1 MLALQLQDKKI
12 IVIGGGVSGQA
23 VCRFLLDKGAQVTL
37 ADSKSAAQLAPELVA
52 LTAEGLSLL
61 LEDALPQTVDWQLA
75 VKSPG
80 VPHTTPLMKLLH
92 DSGLPIIGD
101 LELAYRFSEA
111 PFIAVTGT
119 NGKTTTTELLYKI
132 FCDAGIKTLMGG
144 NIGQPLIGLVEG
156 HKGAIVAEVS
166 SFQAEDCQYF
176 APKVGLFLNLSPD
189 HLDRHGDMAGY
200 LAAKEKIFHN
210 QSESDFAILNYDDE
224 AVRQVGKRLK
234 SQVIYFS
241 RQKQLTQGVFC
252 QNGQIVMAL
261 GEKKINLLP
270 AEDIYIKGG
279 HNLENAL
286 AAAVAAFVFG
296 IEPPAIAAGLR
307 AFRGVEHRLET
318 VAEIEGVLYI
328 NDSKG
333 TNPDSTIKALLAYE
347 RPIILVAGGRN
358 KDNDFSA
365 LMRTAKGRVVFFSF
379 LGEAKEEL
387 AAAARAAGFTDK
399 DFMLC
404 DSFEEAF
411 FKAQAQAEA
420 GDIVMLSPACAS
432 WDMFKN
438 FEARGKVFKDL
449 VLAGK

>member
-1 MLALQLQDKKI
+1 MLALQLQDKKV

-37 ADSKSAAQLAPELVA
+37 ADSKSDAELAPELLA
-52 LTAEGLSLL
+52 LADQGLSLL
-61 LEDALPQTVDWQLA
+61 LNDSLPQAVDWQLA

-80 VPHTTPLMKLLH
+80 VPHTTPLMRLLH
-92 DSGLPIIGD
+92 ASGLPIIGD
-101 LELAYRFSEA
+101 LELAYRFAKA
-111 PFIAVTGT
+111 PFVAITGT
-119 NGKTTTTELLYKI
+119 NGKTTTTELVYKI
-132 FCDAGIKTLMGG
+132 FCDAGINTLVGG
-144 NIGQPLIGLVEG
+144 NIGRPLIGLVEG
-156 HKGAIVAEVS
+156 HKGAIVVEVS

-176 APKVGLFLNLSPD
+176 APKVGLFLNLAPD

-200 LAAKEKIFHN
+200 LAAKEKIFQN
-210 QSESDFAILNYDDE
+210 QSQSDFAILNYDDE
-224 AVRQVGKRLK
+224 AVRQVGGRLHSK
-234 SQVIYFS
+234 VIYFS
-241 RQKQLTQGVFC
+241 RQNQLAEGVFC

-286 AAAVAAFVFG
+286 AAAAAAFVFG
-296 IEPPAIAAGLR
+296 IEPPAIAASLR
-307 AFRGVEHRLET
+307 AFRGVEHRLES
-318 VAEIEGVLYI
+318 VAEIDGVLYI

-358 KDNDFSA
+358 KGNDFSA
-365 LMRTAKGRVVFFSF
+365 LMQTAKGRVVFFSF

-387 AAAARAAGFTDK
+387 AAAARAAGFGDQ
-399 DFMLC
+399 DFILC

-411 FKAQAQAEA
+411 FKAQAQAKA
-420 GDIVMLSPACAS
+420 GNIVMLSPACAS

-438 FEARGKVFKDL
+438 FEVRGKVFKDL